1 MSTRVLV
8 AATLLLIVTNSLA
21 QVPPSLVGTWVTV
34 HDPNGVVFPHLE
46 ELRIA
51 GDGSV
56 VTAVYGT
63 RSLPKCEY
71 IRSALSGPCAGGR
84 TNAKGKLVV
93 DDVGQTIALASMAL
107 ERNAMAGIGLPQDE
121 LVSRESFWFGPGK
134 PWQFRRR
141 DEALGMLRQSQPVVP
156 NTVLDGTKAI
166 RVEKWYFRVDDD
178 FAGNAIALAQAG
190 SFSVAALLC
199 IIPYAT
205 NSAGGNSAFR
215 SLVRDIAI
223 VERRQQEMSA
233 DALANRNA
241 DAIAKTR
248 TTLAILQRRSS
259 PPSAAQIA
267 AAAAVLR
274 VDASQVSQYVRE
286 ISLRADSTE
295 VEQLLFSALK
305 PHEAQIR
312 ACHKRHFT

>member
-1 MSTRVLV
+1 MLTRVLV
-8 AATLLLIVTNSLA
+8 AAGLLLTVTNLLA
-21 QVPPSLVGTWVTV
+21 QVPPSLVGTWVAV

-63 RSLPKCEY
+63 RSLPKCEN
-71 IRSALSGPCAGGR
+71 IRSALSGPCAVGR

-93 DDVGQTIALASMAL
+93 DDVAQTIALASMAL
-107 ERNAMAGIGLPQDE
+107 ETNAMAGIGLAQDE
-121 LVSRESFWFGPGK
+121 LLSRESFWFGPGK

-141 DEALGMLRQSQPVVP
+141 DEALGMLRQSRPVVP
-156 NTVLDGTKAI
+156 NTVIDGTKAI
-166 RVEKWYFRVDDD
+166 TVEKWYFRVDDD
-178 FAGNAIALAQAG
+178 FAGNAIALAEAG

-199 IIPYAT
+199 IVPYAT
-205 NSAGGNSAFR
+205 NSAGRNGAFR
-215 SLVRDIAI
+215 ALVRDVAI
-223 VERRQQEMSA
+223 IERRQQEMIGH
-233 DALANRNA
+233 ALVNRNT

-248 TTLAILQRRSS
+248 TTLAILQRRSNA
-259 PPSAAQIA
+259 PSAAEIA

-274 VDASQVSQYVRE
+274 VDAAQVSQYVRE
-286 ISLRADSTE
+286 ISLRADATG
-295 VEQLLFSALK
+295 VDQLLFSALK
-305 PHEAQIR
+305 PHEPQIR